1 MKTGQHH
8 QADSQT
14 PWQEL
19 HHVSRQQTIW
29 TSPMRQLRHC
39 TRSSESTSAVLF
51 PDTLPAQCSAS
62 RYRREL
68 WLYSQGQIYKPLSS
82 KAEQTGLL
90 AAGTQQQT
98 TPYTIR
104 GNKSSSREGLHRLEY
119 YSHLTAATGQKG
131 QCFSQADRCL
141 TDGFRPYQE
150 LNRGE
155 E

>member
-8 QADSQT
+8 QADCQNT
-14 PWQEL
+14 LTRAPPRVPAADYL
-19 HHVSRQQTIW
+19 NSR
-29 TSPMRQLRHC
+29 MRQLGHC

-51 PDTLPAQCSAS
+51 PNTLPAH
-62 RYRREL
+62 RREL
-68 WLYSQGQIYKPLSS
+68 WLHSQGRIYKPLSS
-82 KAEQTGLL
+82 KAEQTGLP

-104 GNKSSSREGLHRLEY
+104 GNKSSSREGLHGLEY
-119 YSHLTAATGQKG
+119 YSHLTTATGQRPVLFTG
-131 QCFSQADRCL
+131 RCL
-141 TDGFRPYQE
+141 TDGLRPYQE